1 VAHDAILEQ
10 LRRDFSAD
18 EYREVRELWKHHSI
32 SEDNRDIAGLMSTLT
47 EDCVYELVQTG
58 HRWEGKAGATRFY
71 MELLGA
77 FPDIVF
83 NLTDIVIGPQGV
95 FEMADVTGTH
105 QGPWLGVEPTNL
117 PVEFQVVIYF
127 PWDASAKLFK
137 GEKVWFHAP
146 EAAAGSFPSQR

>member
-1 VAHDAILEQ
+1 MAHDAILEQ
-10 LRRDFSAD
+10 LRRDFSAE

-47 EDCVYELVQTG
+47 DDCVYELVQTG
-58 HRWEGKAGATRFY
+58 HRWEGHEGATRFY
-71 MELLGA
+71 LELLGA

-105 QGPWLGVEPTNL
+105 QGPWLGVEPTHL
-117 PVEFQVVIYF
+117 PVEFKVVIYF

-137 GEKVWFHAP
+137 GEKVWFHWEEDAIRD
-146 EAAAGSFPSQR
+146 A

>member
-1 VAHDAILEQ
+1 MAHEAILEQ
-10 LRRDFSAD
+10 LRRDFTPE
-18 EYREVRELWKHHSI
+18 EYREVRDLWKHHSI

-58 HRWEGKAGATRFY
+58 HRWEGKEGATRFY

-83 NLTDIVIGPQGV
+83 DLSDIVIGPQGV

-105 QGPWLGVEPTNL
+105 QGPWLGVAPTGDRI
-117 PVEFQVVIYF
+117 EFKVVIFF
-127 PWDASAKLFK
+127 PWDPEARLFK
-137 GEKVWFHAP
+137 GEKVWFHAD
-146 EAAAGSFPSQR
+146 AAAAKSFPG

>member
-1 VAHDAILEQ
+1 MAHDAILEQ
-10 LRRDFSAD
+10 LRRDFSAG

-47 EDCVYELVQTG
+47 DDCVYELVQTG
-58 HRWEGKAGATRFY
+58 HRWEGKPGATRFY
-71 MELLGA
+71 LELLGA

-105 QGPWLGVEPTNL
+105 QGPWLGVEPTNQ
-117 PVEFQVVIYF
+117 PVEFKVVIYF
-127 PWDASAKLFK
+127 PWDPAAKLFK
-137 GEKVWFHAP
+137 GEKVWFHWGGFAP
-146 EAAAGSFPSQR
+146 LSPAIGD

>member
-1 VAHDAILEQ
+1 MAHDAILEQ
-10 LRRDFSAD
+10 LRRDFSAE

-47 EDCVYELVQTG
+47 DDCVYELVQTG
-58 HRWEGKAGATRFY
+58 HRWEGKPGATRFY

-105 QGPWLGVEPTNL
+105 QGPWLGVEPTNQ
-117 PVEFQVVIYF
+117 PVEFKVVIYF
-127 PWDASAKLFK
+127 PWDPAAKLFK
-137 GEKVWFHAP
+137 GEKVWFHWEGFAP
-146 EAAAGSFPSQR
+146 LSPAIGD